1 MSQNENNTHTHTQ
14 RHKFLSQK
22 KKGYVWELRPYGIV
36 LMLVLLTEICQCDQ
50 VTSIEKEMEGG
61 AKM

>member
-1 MSQNENNTHTHTQ
+1 MSQNKNDTHTHTQ

-22 KKGYVWELRPYGIV
+22 RGYVWEIRLYGIV
-36 LMLVLLTEICQCDQ
+36 LMLVLLTEICQDDQ
-50 VTSIEKEMEGG
+50 VTSIVKETEGG